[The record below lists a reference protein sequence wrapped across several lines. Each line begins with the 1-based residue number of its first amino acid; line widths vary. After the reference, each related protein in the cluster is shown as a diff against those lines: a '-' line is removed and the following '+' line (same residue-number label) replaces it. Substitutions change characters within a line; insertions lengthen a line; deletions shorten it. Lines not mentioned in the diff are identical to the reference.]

1 MKNSSNS
8 SGKVTDPRMGAKNKG
23 LAFKNRFLYSAKA
36 FFLKTSLKTMKK
48 DIHPKIYPA
57 IFVDLSTGAE
67 FLSFTTRKTQETKKI
82 GDVEYNIVKV
92 EITSDSHPFFTGKQV
107 LLDTAGRVDKFREK
121 VKKMQEMKEKKVK
134 VVENPEEAA
143 EGTAEKAPKKKAAAK
158 KPAAKK
164 TAAKKK

>member
-1 MKNSSNS
+1 
-8 SGKVTDPRMGAKNKG
+8 
-23 LAFKNRFLYSAKA
+23 
-36 FFLKTSLKTMKK
+36 MKK

-67 FLSFTTRKTQETKKI
+67 FLSYTTRKTQETKKI
-82 GDVEYNIVKV
+82 GDTEYNIIKV
-92 EITSDSHPFFTGKQV
+92 EITSDSHPFFTGKQKII
-107 LLDTAGRVDKFREK
+107 DTAGRVDKFRER

-134 VVENPEEAA
+134 VVENAEEAA
-143 EGTAEKAPKKKAAAK
+143 TETAEKTSKKKTAAK

>member
-1 MKNSSNS
+1 
-8 SGKVTDPRMGAKNKG
+8 
-23 LAFKNRFLYSAKA
+23 
-36 FFLKTSLKTMKK
+36 MKK

-67 FLSFTTRKTQETKKI
+67 FISFTTRKTQDTKKI
-82 GDVEYNIVKV
+82 GDTEYNIVKV
-92 EITSDSHPFFTGKQV
+92 EITSDSHPFFTGKQMI
-107 LLDTAGRVDKFREK
+107 LDTAGRVDKFRER

-143 EGTAEKAPKKKAAAK
+143 EETAEKKTKKTTAK